1 MAEILLVSRLSKG
14 GFHHHFSSKDEP
26 LFSEFEQ
33 LPDRI
38 ADSLAAVAVNVSLS
52 ARDRF
57 ITIFSMESELLRA
70 VILPIRWKR
79 N

>member
-1 MAEILLVSRLSKG
+1 MRKSSFSAGFEATTMAEILLVSRLSKG

-38 ADSLAAVAVNVSLS
+38 ADSLGAVAVNVS
-52 ARDRF
+52 
-57 ITIFSMESELLRA
+57 
-70 VILPIRWKR
+70 
-79 N
+79 

>member
-1 MAEILLVSRLSKG
+1 MAEILLVSRLSNG

-38 ADSLAAVAVNVSLS
+38 ADSLGAVEVNVSLS
-52 ARDRF
+52 ARG
-57 ITIFSMESELLRA
+57 
-70 VILPIRWKR
+70 
-79 N
+79 